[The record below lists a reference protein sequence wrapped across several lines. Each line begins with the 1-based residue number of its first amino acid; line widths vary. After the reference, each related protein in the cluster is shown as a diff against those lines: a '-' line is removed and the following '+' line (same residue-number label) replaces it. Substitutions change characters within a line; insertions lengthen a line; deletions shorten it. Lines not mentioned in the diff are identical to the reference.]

1 MTLLDISLYNSL
13 VVATT
18 HMFSEWY
25 LFSLY
30 HFLTNNEYIIID
42 EYYYVFVTDI
52 GSVTLMIVLPNGIS
66 KLIFINTFY
75 IPILKTNL
83 ISLNILYC
91 KDALV
96 KS

>member
-1 MTLLDISLYNSL
+1 MTLLGIGL

-30 HFLTNNEYIIID
+30 HSLTNNEYIIID
-42 EYYYVFVTDI
+42 EYYYVSVTDI
-52 GSVTLMIVLPNGIS
+52 GSVTLIIVLPNGIS
-66 KLIFINTFY
+66 KLIFIDTLY

-83 ISLNILYC
+83 ISLNILHC